1 MFSGV
6 QMSHSSGAEVDTAE
20 APARMAAMTSALS
33 RSRPPAITGTRV
45 RVLISVMTRGM
56 MVRPALGHTGRPLYP
71 APRLMTTAFVL
82 MLAAAAVRALAAWM
96 MWVHPT
102 AYLHSL
108 RLSAVLFTASLLLYA
123 FRYLPWLLSPRS
135 DGKAG

>member
-45 RVLISVMTRGM
+45 RVLI
-56 MVRPALGHTGRPLYP
+56 
-71 APRLMTTAFVL
+71 
-82 MLAAAAVRALAAWM
+82 
-96 MWVHPT
+96 
-102 AYLHSL
+102 
-108 RLSAVLFTASLLLYA
+108 
-123 FRYLPWLLSPRS
+123 
-135 DGKAG
+135 

>member
-56 MVRPALGHTGRPLYP
+56 MPGRISTKSGLPCSSWPERLFRERESRMNARWMVSRP
-71 APRLMTTAFVL
+71 
-82 MLAAAAVRALAAWM
+82 
-96 MWVHPT
+96 
-102 AYLHSL
+102 
-108 RLSAVLFTASLLLYA
+108 
-123 FRYLPWLLSPRS
+123 
-135 DGKAG
+135 